1 VPRFGDPELLGPD
14 HSLGD
19 FDCGVGSLSSW
30 LREHARAAAA
40 AGSARTYVLEDAEQ
54 GRVVGYHA
62 LCAASISQREASAR
76 VQRGMPRHSIP
87 AVLLARLAVDR
98 SVQGR
103 GLGAFLLR
111 DAIVRSLAVAAQVGV
126 RVMLVHALDE
136 GARDFYLHH
145 GFEPSR
151 TDPLN
156 LQLIA
161 KDMQAS
167 LRGELGENARN

>member
-1 VPRFGDPELLGPD
+1 MPRFADPELLGPD
-14 HSLGD
+14 HSLEA

-30 LREHARAAAA
+30 LREHARAAAG
-40 AGSARTYVLEDAEQ
+40 AGSARTYVLGDTEQ
-54 GRVVGYHA
+54 GRVVGFHA
-62 LCAASISQREASAR
+62 LCAASVSRQEATERAL
-76 VQRGMPRHSIP
+76 RGMPRHPIP

-111 DAIVRSLAVAAQVGV
+111 DAMARSLAASAQLGV

-145 GFEPSR
+145 GFEPSS
-151 TDPLN
+151 TDPMN
-156 LQLIA
+156 LQLMV
-161 KDMQAS
+161 KDVRAS
-167 LRGELGENARN
+167 LGEDD

>member
-1 VPRFGDPELLGPD
+1 MARFGDPELLGPE

-19 FDCGVGSLSSW
+19 FECGIASLSSW
-30 LREHARAAAA
+30 LREHARSAAA

-62 LCAASISQREASAR
+62 LCSASVSQREASAR
-76 VQRGMPRHSIP
+76 VRRGMPRHSIP

-126 RVMLVHALDE
+126 RAMLVHALDE

-145 GFEPSR
+145 GFEPSP

-156 LQLIA
+156 LQLIV
-161 KDMQAS
+161 KDMR
-167 LRGELGENARN
+167 L

>member
-1 VPRFGDPELLGPD
+1 MPRFGDPELLGPD
-14 HSLGD
+14 HSLEA
-19 FDCGVGSLSSW
+19 FDSGVGSLNTW
-30 LREHARAAAA
+30 LREHARGAVT

-62 LCAASISQREASAR
+62 LCAASVSQREASAR
-76 VQRGMPRHSIP
+76 VRRGMPRHSIP

-111 DAIVRSLAVAAQVGV
+111 DAMVRSLAVAAQVGV

-136 GARDFYLHH
+136 DARGFYLRH

-151 TDPLN
+151 TDPMN
-156 LQLIA
+156 LQLIV

-167 LRGELGENARN
+167 LRQGS

>member
-1 VPRFGDPELLGPD
+1 VPRFGDPEPLGPD
-14 HSLGD
+14 HSLEA
-19 FDCGVGSLSSW
+19 FDSGVGSLNTW
-30 LREHARAAAA
+30 LREHARGAAT

-54 GRVVGYHA
+54 GRVVSYHA
-62 LCAASISQREASAR
+62 LCAASVSHRETSAR
-76 VQRGMPRHSIP
+76 VRRGMPRHSIP

-111 DAIVRSLAVAAQVGV
+111 DAMVRSLAVAAQVGV

-136 GARDFYLHH
+136 GAQGFYLHH
-145 GFEPSR
+145 GFEPSP
-151 TDPLN
+151 TDPMN
-156 LQLIA
+156 LQLIV

-167 LRGELGENARN
+167 LRQDS